1 MAISFDERINW
12 SHNEPINRDEESV
25 GKTKKFFRKAGATTQ
40 RRKVNPD
47 TPPFILRQVP
57 YDVWRKHY
65 AKNKDGDYRG
75 THAPAEDCLL
85 RPDDV
90 QKWRFGEP
98 VTQADRW
105 TRGPEAL
112 PVYAEVRETS
122 AVPEYELEYD
132 GPPRSEPP
140 LAAIEEPVLD
150 EEDARLAAHVER
162 RQTHS
167 GNASTPAPQTSIR
180 SQSTANATD
189 SLPSTKRPSQGRT
202 IAEGKTAAQIIAEA
216 REKGRPK
223 RGWKGT
229 FDSGIRGLMGTP

>member
-12 SHNEPINRDEESV
+12 SHNEPIDKDPEPVS
-25 GKTKKFFRKAGATTQ
+25 KTKKFLRKAGATTQ
-40 RRKVNPD
+40 RSKANPD

-65 AKNKDGDYRG
+65 AKDKDGNYRG
-75 THAPAEDCLL
+75 TRAPAEDCLL
-85 RPDDV
+85 KPDDV
-90 QKWRFGEP
+90 QKWRFGEV

-122 AVPEYELEYD
+122 AAPEYELDYD
-132 GPPRSEPP
+132 GPPPSEPT
-140 LAAIEEPVLD
+140 LSAIEESNLD
-150 EEDARLAAHVER
+150 EDDARLAAHAER

-167 GNASTPAPQTSIR
+167 GYPSVYIPQSSKR
-180 SQSTANATD
+180 SQSIATALEPL
-189 SLPSTKRPSQGRT
+189 SPTKRPSQSRYV
-202 IAEGKTAAQIIAEA
+202 AEGKTAAEIIEEA
-216 REKGRPK
+216 KEKGQPK

-229 FDSGIRGLMGTP
+229 LDSGIRGLMGTP